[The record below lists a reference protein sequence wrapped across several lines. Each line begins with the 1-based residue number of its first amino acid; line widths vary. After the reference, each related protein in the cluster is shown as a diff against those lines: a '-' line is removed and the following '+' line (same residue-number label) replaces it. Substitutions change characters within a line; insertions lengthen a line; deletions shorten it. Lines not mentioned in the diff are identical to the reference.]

1 VGQFEGWDGH
11 AALESRA
18 RCASDH
24 QTVPTPESG
33 FCSGGGGTSGVSF
46 GPEASSDD
54 SFFPDGHEGDLF
66 QFRSLYPKKCGHFY
80 DLAGVHEIVRI
91 GTETFQAGVKL
102 ATTHSLRDIESEL
115 TFAVFPVM

>member
-1 VGQFEGWDGH
+1 
-11 AALESRA
+11 
-18 RCASDH
+18 
-24 QTVPTPESG
+24 
-33 FCSGGGGTSGVSF
+33 VSF

-54 SFFPDGHEGDLF
+54 SFFPDSHDCDLF
-66 QFRSLYPKKCGHFY
+66 QFRSLYSKKGGHFD

-91 GTETFQAGVKL
+91 GTETLQAGVKL